1 MHENTE
7 VTVTERDDIKEQES
21 KFVPF
26 ETIIDGKEI
35 IVSYVLAL
43 TMIDGKVCNA
53 ITNTSSTQRC
63 YLCQATSKQFND
75 IDAILQKEV
84 KEDHLQFGLST
95 LHAWIRFF
103 ECCLH
108 ISYKLDIKKWQART
122 AEEKEK
128 TETRKKI
135 YKKVSAYN

>member
-21 KFVPF
+21 KLVPF

-43 TMIDGKVCNA
+43 TMIDSKVCNA
-53 ITNTSSTQRC
+53 ITSTSSTQRC

-95 LHAWIRFF
+95 LYAWIRFF
-103 ECCLH
+103 EGCLH